1 MKKIFVY
8 FLIILFF
15 NTSLFADNLAEALL
29 KAYNKNPKLNA
40 ERENINISQEDIN
53 ISKSNFLPTIT
64 ISGYKSSENTSKLT
78 DRGGVDTSKE
88 DVNPLQKSLL
98 VEQKLYDQSIK
109 PDLEKNV
116 ITEYYQRCFGEDLP
130 ESSVNIKI

>member
-40 ERENINISQEDIN
+40 ERENINISRRR
-53 ISKSNFLPTIT
+53 
-64 ISGYKSSENTSKLT
+64 YKHFK
-78 DRGGVDTSKE
+78 K
-88 DVNPLQKSLL
+88 
-98 VEQKLYDQSIK
+98 
-109 PDLEKNV
+109 
-116 ITEYYQRCFGEDLP
+116 
-130 ESSVNIKI
+130 